1 MRGRDQSTEI
11 VLKREDALRTVWKK
25 CGVVQ
30 DASVKYGNLAMAIH
44 GYPGYPPPTNKLP
57 MTFIIMF
64 NHLGPC
70 VWAPLP
76 LLGLKF
82 GHSQVCG
89 VSMNWPLSFVMAKHS
104 RWNCFPWLWRGSCW
118 SLPAPVSLWL
128 GFNSFWPLKQRQT
141 WINLDSEA
149 RILDDFNY
157 ILGSSDLFAAVIQFA
172 YILLVQPLILY
183 LLLGVMADVQN
194 LEKQFKE
201 FSIQK
206 SQCFCCTSDHRHPD
220 TGETLM
226 CDRKFVYEAVRT
238 WYAAGADGDNG
249 DSIHFE
255 KFDQVVR
262 TRLRSSVLE
271 GAETVILPF
280 KIMFCLAVVNQAP
293 AVVQMMT
300 WSEADMLRYG
310 VPPVS
315 ETSFARSVWRIIAW
329 VCFVWVKQLV
339 FILVAWILLKTIL
352 LNFSNWFQMFQMFH
366 KTFRWGDVV
375 GGILWDFPDFLGG
388 TPRWMPAFYF
398 ESASGAP
405 TCCRCPDWKWHC
417 WCHHCWCWYLLFTSP
432 PLPHHMEISS
442 FLFTS
447 CSNGFQLWQLDGG
460 CLYHACTEWVPS
472 ADTLAVS
479 MRFWTCFTK
488 LRSGQADLMVP
499 GWKQQA
505 LGSLGKGGF
514 RTLM

>member
-1 MRGRDQSTEI
+1 MRGTDHSTEV

-25 CGVVQ
+25 CGFVQ

-57 MTFIIMF
+57 MTFIICSTI
-64 NHLGPC
+64 LGRAFGPPC
-70 VWAPLP
+70 HC
-76 LLGLKF
+76 LGRNSAILRSVVCLWTGHFPPSWPSTTGEAVSRGYGAGLVGHCQLQCPCDLDSTHF
-82 GHSQVCG
+82 GH
-89 VSMNWPLSFVMAKHS
+89 
-104 RWNCFPWLWRGSCW
+104 WNS
-118 SLPAPVSLWL
+118 SS
-128 GFNSFWPLKQRQT
+128 QT

-157 ILGSSDLFAAVIQFA
+157 ILGSSDIFAAVIQFA
-172 YILLVQPLILY
+172 CILLVQPLILY

-262 TRLRSSVLE
+262 TSLRSSVLE
-271 GAETVILPF
+271 GAETVFLPF

-315 ETSFARSVWRIIAW
+315 ETSFARSVWRVIAW
-329 VCFVWVKQLV
+329 VCFV
-339 FILVAWILLKTIL
+339 
-352 LNFSNWFQMFQMFH
+352 
-366 KTFRWGDVV
+366 
-375 GGILWDFPDFLGG
+375 
-388 TPRWMPAFYF
+388 
-398 ESASGAP
+398 
-405 TCCRCPDWKWHC
+405 
-417 WCHHCWCWYLLFTSP
+417 
-432 PLPHHMEISS
+432 
-442 FLFTS
+442 
-447 CSNGFQLWQLDGG
+447 
-460 CLYHACTEWVPS
+460 
-472 ADTLAVS
+472 
-479 MRFWTCFTK
+479 
-488 LRSGQADLMVP
+488 
-499 GWKQQA
+499 
-505 LGSLGKGGF
+505 
-514 RTLM
+514 

>member
-1 MRGRDQSTEI
+1 
-11 VLKREDALRTVWKK
+11 
-25 CGVVQ
+25 
-30 DASVKYGNLAMAIH
+30 
-44 GYPGYPPPTNKLP
+44 
-57 MTFIIMF
+57 
-64 NHLGPC
+64 
-70 VWAPLP
+70 
-76 LLGLKF
+76 
-82 GHSQVCG
+82 
-89 VSMNWPLSFVMAKHS
+89 
-104 RWNCFPWLWRGSCW
+104 
-118 SLPAPVSLWL
+118 
-128 GFNSFWPLKQRQT
+128 LKQLQP
-141 WINLDSEA
+141 NLDSEA

-157 ILGSSDLFAAVIQFA
+157 ILGSSDIFAAVIQFA

-238 WYAAGADGDNG
+238 WYAAGADGDNNG

-262 TRLRSSVLE
+262 TSLRSSVLE

-315 ETSFARSVWRIIAW
+315 ETSFARSVWRVIAW

-339 FILVAWILLKTIL
+339 FILVARILLKTIL
-352 LNFSNWFQMFQMFH
+352 LKFSNWFQMFH
-366 KTFRWGDVV
+366 KTFR
-375 GGILWDFPDFLGG
+375 
-388 TPRWMPAFYF
+388 
-398 ESASGAP
+398 
-405 TCCRCPDWKWHC
+405 
-417 WCHHCWCWYLLFTSP
+417 
-432 PLPHHMEISS
+432 
-442 FLFTS
+442 
-447 CSNGFQLWQLDGG
+447 
-460 CLYHACTEWVPS
+460 
-472 ADTLAVS
+472 
-479 MRFWTCFTK
+479 
-488 LRSGQADLMVP
+488 
-499 GWKQQA
+499 
-505 LGSLGKGGF
+505 
-514 RTLM
+514 

>member
-1 MRGRDQSTEI
+1 MFVDKLCIAQHDPALKAKGIRGLSTFLDRSEELTI
-11 VLKREDALRTVWKK
+11 LWSSRYFTRLWCVYELATFLRH
-25 CGVVQ
+25 GQ
-30 DASVKYGNLAMAIH
+30 AQQVKLFPVAMAR
-44 GYPGYPPPTNKLP
+44 
-57 MTFIIMF
+57 
-64 NHLGPC
+64 
-70 VWAPLP
+70 V
-76 LLGLKF
+76 LLVIA
-82 GHSQVCG
+82 SSSV
-89 VSMNWPLSFVMAKHS
+89 P
-104 RWNCFPWLWRGSCW
+104 
-118 SLPAPVSLWL
+118 
-128 GFNSFWPLKQRQT
+128 
-141 WINLDSEA
+141 A

-157 ILGSSDLFAAVIQFA
+157 ILGSSDIFAAVVQFA

-238 WYAAGADGDNG
+238 WYAAGADGDNNG

-262 TRLRSSVLE
+262 TSLRSSVLE

-315 ETSFARSVWRIIAW
+315 ETSFARSVWRVIAW

-339 FILVAWILLKTIL
+339 FILVDA
-352 LNFSNWFQMFQMFH
+352 
-366 KTFRWGDVV
+366 G
-375 GGILWDFPDFLGG
+375 
-388 TPRWMPAFYF
+388 
-398 ESASGAP
+398 
-405 TCCRCPDWKWHC
+405 
-417 WCHHCWCWYLLFTSP
+417 
-432 PLPHHMEISS
+432 
-442 FLFTS
+442 FLFRICKWSSHLLRMSRLKVTLLVSPLLVLVSLIYITAIATS
-447 CSNGFQLWQLDGG
+447 YGDFIVPFHIMFEWLPVVTAGWWLFIS
-460 CLYHACTEWVPS
+460 CLYRVGPFS
-472 ADTLAVS
+472 
-479 MRFWTCFTK
+479 
-488 LRSGQADLMVP
+488 
-499 GWKQQA
+499 
-505 LGSLGKGGF
+505 
-514 RTLM
+514 